1 MTHLVD
7 RRAFICRAI
16 ALLGASRVLRAHHSA
31 AEYATAITTVK
42 NATITR
48 FVWVNPHSLVI
59 FDVKGPDGKVASWT
73 VETGTPTSLSRVGWN
88 RNSLRPGET
97 VTVVLNA
104 ARDGS
109 KLGRL
114 VKLVKA
120 DGQELLDTQ
129 KRESTAAFVK

>member
-1 MTHLVD
+1 MVD
-7 RRAFICRAI
+7 RRVFICCAI
-16 ALLGASRVLRAHHSA
+16 ALLVTSQALKAHHSA
-31 AEYATAITTVK
+31 AEYDTAIATMK

-88 RNSLRPGET
+88 RNALRPGDT
-97 VTVVLNA
+97 VTVVLNR

-114 VKLVKA
+114 VKIVKA

-129 KRESTAAFVK
+129 KRASTAAFVK